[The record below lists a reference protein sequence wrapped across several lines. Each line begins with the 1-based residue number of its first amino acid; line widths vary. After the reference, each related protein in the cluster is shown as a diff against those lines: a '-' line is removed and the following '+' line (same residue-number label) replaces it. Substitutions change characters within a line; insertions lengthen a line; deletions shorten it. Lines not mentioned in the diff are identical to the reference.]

1 LYSATQP
8 GGNYIS
14 IFLFNAAEQIK
25 KWWIWGYWLSPL
37 MYGQNAIV
45 VNEFLGHSWSHV
57 KFLELAIYIFAPL
70 VLNNELISEI
80 VFEITDSW
88 NLHRTTRNPSF
99 EESRIFH

>member
-1 LYSATQP
+1 LLLNLEEIIYQF
-8 GGNYIS
+8 
-14 IFLFNAAEQIK
+14 FLFNAAEQIK

-57 KFLELAIYIFAPL
+57 KFLELAIYIFASL
-70 VLNNELISEI
+70 ALNNELISEI

-88 NLHRTTRNPSF
+88 KLHRTTRNPSF